1 MDRPAIINALDISV
15 LGKSLVSAFL
25 KLNEKLW
32 KAFPLWMT
40 RLGPVRAYGNWL
52 HAIACMRSNR
62 QFYFGTFFFR
72 NRPQLELA
80 RRISDQMRKQSG
92 LNITV
97 LACSIGAEVYS
108 IVWTLRSGQ
117 PDLKMALNAVD
128 ISKEALEFGEN
139 GVYPLGG
146 GGLTDEKIF
155 ARVTSQEKLEL
166 FHDEEDRLRIRP
178 WLGEGIDWR
187 IGDAAAPQLAD
198 LLGPQDMVF
207 ANNFLCHMHARDA
220 ERCLRN
226 VVKLVKPGGYLFVSG
241 IDLAVRT
248 RVVRDFMLKPVTDLI
263 EEIHNGDPSL
273 LKDWPFRYWGLEP
286 LDLRRHDWKIRYSS
300 VFRTPPEP
308 AMRGRS
314 AM

>member
-1 MDRPAIINALDISV
+1 MMRDQTRSCITPMDRPAIINALDISV

-117 PDLKMALNAVD
+117 SDLKMALNAVD

-241 IDLAVRT
+241 IDLDVRT

-286 LDLRRHDWKIRYSS
+286 LDLRDR
-300 VFRTPPEP
+300 
-308 AMRGRS
+308 
-314 AM
+314 